1 VNVKFIIDIIIIS
14 FFHYSYLSILK
25 LTLIMIIL
33 LLLLQI
39 LFKIYYNIFN
49 YGIIFV
55 VSRLHQLTYDYLLL
69 FINRYLN

>member
-1 VNVKFIIDIIIIS
+1 
-14 FFHYSYLSILK
+14 
-25 LTLIMIIL
+25 MIIL